1 MHTYLIKKKKRFEQM
16 CTTLSQNFPRV
27 YEFPVNQYLKYEGS
41 EKFFASKSPAKYFG
55 EECGL

>member
-1 MHTYLIKKKKRFEQM
+1 MHTYLIKKRFEQM
-16 CTTLSQNFPRV
+16 DTTLSQKFPRV

-41 EKFFASKSPAKYFG
+41 EKFLAGKSSAKFYG